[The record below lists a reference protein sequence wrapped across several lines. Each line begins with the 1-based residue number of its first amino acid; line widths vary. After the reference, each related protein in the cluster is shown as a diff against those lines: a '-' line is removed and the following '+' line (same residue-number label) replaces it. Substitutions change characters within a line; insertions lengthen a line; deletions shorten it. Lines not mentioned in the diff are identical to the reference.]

1 MVKDSS
7 LVSLMGVWEI
17 SYRAIKIGR
26 RYFSSLEML
35 VMAALIYWVMC
46 IILQT
51 NQEKIERHMA
61 RGERRVS

>member
-1 MVKDSS
+1 
-7 LVSLMGVWEI
+7 MGVWEI

-26 RYFSSLEML
+26 RYFPSLEML